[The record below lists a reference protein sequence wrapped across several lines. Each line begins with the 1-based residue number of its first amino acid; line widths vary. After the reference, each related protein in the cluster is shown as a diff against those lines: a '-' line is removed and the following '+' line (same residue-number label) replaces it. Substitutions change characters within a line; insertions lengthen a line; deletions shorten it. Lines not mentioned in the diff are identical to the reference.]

1 MLDLARD
8 SPGETRPILASF
20 RLLPDRHGHLAG
32 SSRQEINRRNR
43 DRSEYGL
50 GDSYPVLLVEVIS
63 QLPINRVQPIRVQPI
78 TKMGAEFGE
87 IGTRMSSEGWWI
99 AGQIFTV

>member
-8 SPGETRPILASF
+8 SPGQTRPIPASF

-32 SSRQEINRRNR
+32 SSRQEIDRRNR

-50 GDSYPVLLVEVIS
+50 GDSYPVLLLGAAAPGVSSPCFGRALMECHHIS
-63 QLPINRVQPIRVQPI
+63 
-78 TKMGAEFGE
+78 
-87 IGTRMSSEGWWI
+87 
-99 AGQIFTV
+99 